1 MIVRP
6 YAEEGSKRDQV
17 ERMFDRIS
25 PTYDRMNRIF
35 SMGIDQRWRRRT
47 IDLLLSEPVDH
58 VLDVATGTA
67 DLAIMAA
74 RRGVRVTGVD
84 ISEGMLTGG
93 RKKVEQAG
101 LQDRVTLQ
109 AADGESL
116 PFPDGLF
123 DAVMVAFGVR
133 NFEHLEQ
140 GLGEMR
146 RVLRP
151 GGRSLILE
159 FSRPRGPLAPLF
171 RFYFH
176 RIMPVI
182 GRLVSKDMAA
192 YSYLPLSVDA
202 FPEGDAFLRILRG
215 VGYVEASGWKLN
227 GGIATLYLARA

>member
-25 PTYDRMNRIF
+25 PTYDRMNRLF
-35 SMGIDQRWRRRT
+35 SLGVDQRWRRRT
-47 IDLLLSEPVDH
+47 IDVLLSEPVDR

-74 RRGVRVTGVD
+74 RRGLHVTGVD
-84 ISEGMLTGG
+84 ISEGMLARG
-93 RKKVEQAG
+93 RKKVEHAG
-101 LQDRVTLQ
+101 LQDRITLQ
-109 AADGESL
+109 AADGELL
-116 PFPDGLF
+116 PFPDGHF
-123 DAVMVAFGVR
+123 DAVVVAFGVR
-133 NFEHLEQ
+133 NFEHLER

-146 RVLRP
+146 RVLKP

-159 FSRPRGPLAPLF
+159 FSRPRGFLAPFF

-182 GRLVSKDMAA
+182 GRVVSKDAAA
-192 YSYLPLSVDA
+192 YSYLPRSVDA
-202 FPEGDAFLRILRG
+202 FPRG
-215 VGYVEASGWKLN
+215 MPFCGSYGAWDTLKPLDGSSAVGSPRY
-227 GGIATLYLARA
+227 I